1 LAYTGGPAEIA
12 YWLEYKRMFDHHKIN
27 FPVLI
32 PRNFAMLVD
41 EKSNQQIRKL
51 GFTVTDIFKNSE
63 VLIKEFVNKNAN
75 SEISLKLEEEKLSDL
90 YAEISAKATAIDAT
104 LKGSVEAELQKALN
118 ALKNLESK
126 LLRSEKQKQ
135 ETSISQI
142 KKLKDKFF
150 PEGILQERYEN
161 ITPYYL
167 KSGNKLI
174 TDFKEQFNPLEFTMV
189 ILEV

>member
-1 LAYTGGPAEIA
+1 MA
-12 YWLEYKRMFDHHKIN
+12 
-27 FPVLI
+27 V
-32 PRNFAMLVD
+32 
-41 EKSNQQIRKL
+41 
-51 GFTVTDIFKNSE
+51 
-63 VLIKEFVNKNAN
+63 
-75 SEISLKLEEEKLSDL
+75 
-90 YAEISAKATAIDAT
+90 DAT

-135 ETSISQI
+135 ETSINQI

-167 KSGNKLI
+167 KSGEKLI
-174 TDFKEQFNPLEFTMV
+174 ADLKEQFDPLSFEML
-189 ILEV
+189 ILEVQ